1 MAIEY
6 KDLVG
11 LVKPVV
17 FIDEFEPKMGEV
29 SDIIVVSFFVRDQQA
44 ANDLMN
50 WWEKGYD
57 FVVDADVSPGE
68 LKPGRYL
75 VYVEIRRRSNAGQNV
90 WQLLSDLNTLTEFE
104 PEDWTLVY
112 RDEEVPFTREAFDK
126 LVPRT
131 PKDVESEI
139 SEELNEMRQ
148 AAGLAVKTYW
158 DRKDPDLLAIQSA
171 AGIR

>member
-17 FIDEFEPKMGEV
+17 FCDEFEPKMGEV

-112 RDEEVPFTREAFDK
+112 RDEEVPFTREAFDE

-131 PKDVESEI
+131 PKEVESEI